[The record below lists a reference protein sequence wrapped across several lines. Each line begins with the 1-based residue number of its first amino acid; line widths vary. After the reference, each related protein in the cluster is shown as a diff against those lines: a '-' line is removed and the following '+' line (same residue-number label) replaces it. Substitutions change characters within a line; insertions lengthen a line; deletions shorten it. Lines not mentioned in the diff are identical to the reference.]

1 MSDVSKRLQVY
12 KEFLHS
18 FILALVSLLTLGL
31 VLIYCKYNQ
40 KRYLN
45 NGSSSLQLGILTQIL
60 KMKRKCKWVLF
71 LFFLKNM
78 YNKTKAKDKYFPL
91 NTSTCEHCQL
101 ERYSDL
107 SQFSNTTVRSW
118 SSSLMLIVA
127 IAPSLNSKEVPPSTT
142 MQASQQRERTHNLKA
157 EKKKN
162 PKRSKA
168 SVTAQT
174 HRRCALPETGDHH

>member
-1 MSDVSKRLQVY
+1 MG
-12 KEFLHS
+12 F
-18 FILALVSLLTLGL
+18 
-31 VLIYCKYNQ
+31 VL
-40 KRYLN
+40 
-45 NGSSSLQLGILTQIL
+45 
-60 KMKRKCKWVLF
+60 

-91 NTSTCEHCQL
+91 NTSTCEHCSL

-157 EKKKN
+157 EKKKTQN
-162 PKRSKA
+162 DQRL
-168 SVTAQT
+168 QLQ
-174 HRRCALPETGDHH
+174 HRLIDVVLCLRLVITTDFVAKPLCRLLEKTLFTMGSLTL